1 VDTDRIGVF
10 SIKEQYRLS
19 GSFCRHR
26 MLPVFLGTLGIAI
39 GLSVL
44 MTLLFEQHPAYSRE
58 ILRAFSEKA
67 QSVMT
72 DGGISWPKLL
82 LNNIEASL
90 VGVVLGFVPFLF
102 LPALVLISN
111 AAVIGAVLSLY
122 SLKGSNV
129 AAVLAAGVLPHGI
142 FEITAVVLSM
152 SMGIYLCYT
161 ICSLITGTNKG
172 NKKAVMK
179 KTVADIVRTF
189 LCIVI
194 PLLIAAALIETY
206 VTPLILNKVI

>member
-1 VDTDRIGVF
+1 MDTDRIGVF

-102 LPALVLISN
+102 LPATCADFKCSSN
-111 AAVIGAVLSLY
+111 RRC
-122 SLKGSNV
+122 
-129 AAVLAAGVLPHGI
+129 P
-142 FEITAVVLSM
+142 F
-152 SMGIYLCYT
+152 
-161 ICSLITGTNKG
+161 
-172 NKKAVMK
+172 
-179 KTVADIVRTF
+179 
-189 LCIVI
+189 
-194 PLLIAAALIETY
+194 AL
-206 VTPLILNKVI
+206 

>member
-1 VDTDRIGVF
+1 MDTDRISIF
-10 SIKEQYRLS
+10 SLRKQYSLS

-26 MLPVFLGTLGIAI
+26 ILPVFLGTLGIAI
-39 GLSVL
+39 GISVL
-44 MTLLFEQHPAYSRE
+44 LTLFFEQHPAYSQE

-67 QSVMT
+67 RSVMT

-111 AAVIGAVLSLY
+111 AAVIGAVLALY
-122 SLKGSNV
+122 SLNGSNV

-161 ICSLITGTNKG
+161 ICSLITGTNRG

-179 KTVADIVRTF
+179 QTVTDITRTF

-194 PLLIAAALIETY
+194 PLLVIAALIETY
-206 VTPLILNKVI
+206 VTPIILDKVI

>member
-1 VDTDRIGVF
+1 MDTDRIGVF

-129 AAVLAAGVLPHGI
+129 AAVLAAGVLPH
-142 FEITAVVLSM
+142 
-152 SMGIYLCYT
+152 
-161 ICSLITGTNKG
+161 
-172 NKKAVMK
+172 
-179 KTVADIVRTF
+179 
-189 LCIVI
+189 VI
-194 PLLIAAALIETY
+194 
-206 VTPLILNKVI
+206 